1 MCAVQRRQ
9 SAVHLGS
16 LFNTLPPPEKKKNP
30 AKFPRQRVLKAALLA
45 ALCIRGPANMEVK
58 TVFFFFLS
66 SSFFFPFATVNLP
79 ILQSAEQQ

>member
-1 MCAVQRRQ
+1 VLYREDSPLSIWGHC
-9 SAVHLGS
+9 L
-16 LFNTLPPPEKKKNP
+16 TLSPLQKKNP